1 MPKKKRIL
9 TDEEE
14 QKIKLVKKELN
25 QYKNDSKY
33 ILEKLDDV
41 EKTKTTLEKVT
52 SILAPGKTYS
62 AGGSKDKFADG
73 ISKLE
78 TLRKQLGSRAEK
90 LIEKKFDIDDKI
102 DVLPAP
108 YRDVLFY
115 RYARGYKWSEVAEKA
130 NYDKDYVYD
139 ELRPEALFLYS
150 KLS

>member
-9 TDEEE
+9 TDEEK

-33 ILEKLDDV
+33 VLEKLNDA
-41 EKTKTTLEKVT
+41 EETKTTLEKVT
-52 SILAPGKTYS
+52 SVLVPGKTFS

-73 ISKLE
+73 VNKLDI
-78 TLRKQLGSRAEK
+78 LRKQCGTRMEK
-90 LIEKKFDIDDKI
+90 LLQKKFDIDDKI
-102 DVLPAP
+102 DVLPTP
-108 YRDVLFY
+108 YRDILFY
-115 RYARGYKWSEVAEKA
+115 RYARGFKWSEVAEKI

-139 ELRPEALFLYS
+139 ELYQEALFLYS